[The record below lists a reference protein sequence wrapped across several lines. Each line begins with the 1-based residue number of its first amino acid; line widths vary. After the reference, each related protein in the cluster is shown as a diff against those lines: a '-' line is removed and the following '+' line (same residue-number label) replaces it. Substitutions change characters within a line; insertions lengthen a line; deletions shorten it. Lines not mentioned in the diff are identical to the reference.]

1 MTDVRSDLEGAAARN
16 GSVAQA
22 ATESEVTG
30 TTEPSSGSLGAIP
43 DKPGR
48 HVTGRRR
55 TWRSGHRWLV
65 LAMWVVAPAALF
77 LCYLRVSQTE
87 PGDSYG
93 AVFTLQ
99 AWDMLHGNLLLHG
112 WWLSD
117 VSFYTTELPEYMLV
131 TLVRGVNPDVVHIAA
146 AITYTLLILL
156 VALLAKG
163 RTTGKEAAVR
173 MLIAA
178 GIMVAP
184 QIGNGIFVLL
194 LAPDHLGTCVPVLL
208 AWLILDRA
216 RPRWYVPV
224 AVGVLLAWALIADPV
239 VRVTAVLPLVAV
251 CGIRLYQG
259 IIQQRQPLRSR
270 WYEAALIAAGLIGT
284 GVASGVLALI
294 TAQGGFSA
302 NPVAPLIASVTA
314 LPHHLF
320 ILLEGLFLLF
330 GADFYGQRIGFLSVL
345 LLLHVVGLVLA
356 ASATWVAV
364 RRFGRADLVS
374 QLLAAAI
381 LINLAAFLLWS
392 KIGDITTTR
401 EMAAVLPFGAVLAAR
416 LLSARLAAFRL
427 LPALSVVLC
436 GYLVS
441 LGLVAAHSP
450 RPPDDQQ
457 LTAWLGAHHLRY
469 GVGASW
475 LGSVVTVSSAERVE
489 LRPVTISHHV
499 LAHSQWESQASWYDP
514 RRHDAN
520 FVVLVG
526 NPPSPAMATVRA
538 AFGPPERTYL
548 VGPYT
553 VLTWNKNL
561 LTELH

>member
-1 MTDVRSDLEGAAARN
+1 MTDVHSDLEGAATRN
-16 GSVAQA
+16 GSAAQA
-22 ATESEVTG
+22 AAESEVTR
-30 TTEPSSGSLGAIP
+30 TTELSSGSLGAVP
-43 DKPGR
+43 DKP
-48 HVTGRRR
+48 RRR
-55 TWRSGHRWLV
+55 VTWRLGRRWLV
-65 LAMWVVAPAALF
+65 PAMWVVVPVALF
-77 LCYLRVSQTE
+77 FCYLRVSQTE

-131 TLVRGVNPDVVHIAA
+131 TLVRGLNPDVVHIAA
-146 AITYTLLILL
+146 AITYTLLLLL
-156 VALLAKG
+156 VGLLAKG
-163 RTTGKEAAVR
+163 RATGKEAAVR
-173 MLIAA
+173 MLIAV
-178 GIMVAP
+178 GIMVSP
-184 QIGNGIFVLL
+184 QLGNGIFVLL

-208 AWLILDRA
+208 AWLIADRA

-251 CGIRLYQG
+251 CGIRLYQS
-259 IIQQRQPLRSR
+259 IIQQRQPFRSR
-270 WYEAALIAAGLIGT
+270 WYEAALIAAGLIAI

-294 TAQGGFSA
+294 RAQGGFSV

-320 ILLEGLFLLF
+320 VLLEGLFLLF
-330 GADFYGQRIGFLSVL
+330 GADFYGHRIGFPSAL

-356 ASATWVAV
+356 AWATWVAV
-364 RRFGRADLVS
+364 RRFNRVDLVS
-374 QLLAAAI
+374 QLLAAGI

-416 LLSARLAAFRL
+416 LLSARLTAARL

-450 RPPDDQQ
+450 QPPDNQQ
-457 LTAWLGAHHLRY
+457 LTTWLTAHHLHY
-469 GVGASW
+469 GIGASW
-475 LGSVVTVSSAERVE
+475 LGNVVTVSSGERVE
-489 LRPVTISHHV
+489 LRPVTRNHHV

-520 FVVLVG
+520 FVVLIG
-526 NPPSPAMATVRA
+526 SPPSPTMATVVA